1 LYRGWTGCVDVAVC
15 HSITAG
21 TGSDLRVPTA
31 FHLQCGS
38 MEEVEEVEVEDE
50 TSWVSDD
57 ADDEVLAISSLEAW
71 FLISINSA
79 QLS

>member
-1 LYRGWTGCVDVAVC
+1 MTGCVDVAVC

-38 MEEVEEVEVEDE
+38 MEVEVEDE

-79 QLS
+79 PLS

>member
-1 LYRGWTGCVDVAVC
+1 
-15 HSITAG
+15 
-21 TGSDLRVPTA
+21 
-31 FHLQCGS
+31 

-79 QLS
+79 PLS

>member
-1 LYRGWTGCVDVAVC
+1 
-15 HSITAG
+15 
-21 TGSDLRVPTA
+21 
-31 FHLQCGS
+31 